1 VRDIMTTRVLC
12 ATPERTVEQCLA
24 LMTDKRVRH
33 LPVIDHK
40 KVIGVVSIGDMV
52 KEMLAEQQ
60 FVIAQLESYIH
71 Q

>member
-1 VRDIMTTRVLC
+1 
-12 ATPERTVEQCLA
+12 
-24 LMTDKRVRH
+24 VRH